1 MERRTRLNR
10 VSSRLNAYH
19 TRGEFVGQR
28 TLKIRTRELDWI
40 IEGEEC
46 ENLPS
51 RVFDIL
57 ITKKKFVALIAIIA
71 IVVLFL
77 SLVLLTSKVTGYF
90 GHQAQQN
97 GSSDIIGTQR
107 QAVVSSTVEGSDT
120 QPANPTRSESGRS
133 QYYAHSFTELGNSP
147 NAIAFMQLSRE
158 VLMVVFSGLKAR
170 TAP

>member
-97 GSSDIIGTQR
+97 GSSDIISTQR
-107 QAVVSSTVEGSDT
+107 QAVVSSTMDTYSDNT
-120 QPANPTRSESGRS
+120 TRSEFGGL
-133 QYYAHSFTELGNSP
+133 QGYAHSFAELGNSP
-147 NAIAFMQLSRE
+147 YAIAFMQLSRE
-158 VLMVVFSGLKAR
+158 VLMVVFDGLHV
-170 TAP
+170 TAAP